1 MGMRLN
7 GLQPVKL
14 SGGNLVRN
22 TVFAVLLVACFVSVA
37 VAADADKKATSVA
50 RPDVV
55 SPGSIVVHRFV
66 DVAAIQAAGTKIF
79 VSDAAN
85 NVVNI
90 YNPSGKQL
98 AQLTGF
104 SQPQGLAT
112 DAKGNLYV
120 ADTNNSQ
127 ILVFK
132 PPYNKAPKKLAD
144 PGYFPAGVNV
154 VTIGT
159 TTYVGVT
166 NICSAPNC
174 TQGGF
179 IVYKN
184 GKSKGAFQSSSIYR
198 VYFCGFD
205 AKGNLYA
212 DGTDSNGVVTVG
224 EVAKATRGG
233 TTFATLTT
241 GNTISF
247 PGGVEVTT
255 KGKIAIDDQ
264 LAASVFT
271 YNPPKNGSLG
281 NPIKTTSLT
290 GSGDAVTF
298 AFTSNNKDLWTA
310 DAANADSAEF
320 AYPAGGSALKTIPV
334 SGGLPIGAAVVPAE
348 LPGK

>member
-1 MGMRLN
+1 
-7 GLQPVKL
+7 VKK
-14 SGGNLVRN
+14 
-22 TVFAVLLVACFVSVA
+22 TIFAVLLVACFVSVA
-37 VAADADKKATSVA
+37 VAAEKTNSVK

-55 SPGSIVVHRFV
+55 SPGKIVVHRFV

-79 VSDAAN
+79 ISDAAN

-90 YNPSGKQL
+90 YNPAGKML
-98 AQLTGF
+98 AQITGF

-112 DAKGNLYV
+112 DLKGKLYV

-127 ILVFK
+127 ILVFA

-144 PGYFPAGVNV
+144 PGYFPAGVSV

-159 TTYVGVT
+159 STYVGVT

-198 VYFCGFD
+198 VYFGGFD
-205 AKGNLYA
+205 ATGNFYV

-224 EVAKATRGG
+224 RIAKATSGG
-233 TTFATLTT
+233 KNFKTLTT
-241 GNTISF
+241 GNAISF

-264 LAASVFT
+264 LAASIFT

-281 NPIKTTSLT
+281 NPIKTTGLT
-290 GSGDAVTF
+290 GSSDAVTF
-298 AFTSNNKDLWTA
+298 AFTATNKDVWTA
-310 DAANADSAEF
+310 DAGNAASFEF

-334 SGGLPIGAAVVPAE
+334 TGGLPIGAAIVPAAK
-348 LPGK
+348 P